1 MSAETQSAD
10 INRRLE
16 SLVRLGTIAAVD
28 HGAALCRVKTGGLV
42 TEWLPWL
49 ERRAGTTRDWD
60 PPTAGEQC
68 LLLSP
73 SGDPASGIVLVG
85 IFSNAAP
92 APNNSPDE
100 CTREYPD
107 GARITYNH
115 ASGHLSVTG
124 IKTFLVEASDN
135 GVVDCP
141 DVTFTGN
148 VLIQGTCTIKDLL
161 TYQNGLRGQGGSGG
175 NGNSITGTFAHRDGE
190 LSSNGVVLH
199 THDHTISVG
208 QPIASSPWPEGWE

>member
-1 MSAETQSAD
+1 MESA
-10 INRRLE
+10 I
-16 SLVRLGTIAAVD
+16 RLGTIAAVD
-28 HGAALCRVKTGGLV
+28 HGNARCRVKSGGLLSD
-42 TEWLPWL
+42 WLPWL

-60 PPTAGEQC
+60 PPTVGEQC

-73 SGDPASGIVLVG
+73 SGEPAGGIVLVG

-92 APNNSPDE
+92 APSDSPDE

-115 ASGHLSVTG
+115 ETGHLSITG
-124 IKTFLVEASDN
+124 IKTFLIEASDS

-141 DVTFTGN
+141 QTTFTGK
-148 VLIQGTCTIKDLL
+148 VTIEDLL
-161 TYQNGLRGQGGSGG
+161 TYQNGLRGKGGSGG
-175 NGNSITGTFAHRDGE
+175 NGNAITGEFAHRDGN

-199 THDHTISVG
+199 THDHALGVG
-208 QPIASSPWPEGWE
+208 LPVAGSGWPAGWEW